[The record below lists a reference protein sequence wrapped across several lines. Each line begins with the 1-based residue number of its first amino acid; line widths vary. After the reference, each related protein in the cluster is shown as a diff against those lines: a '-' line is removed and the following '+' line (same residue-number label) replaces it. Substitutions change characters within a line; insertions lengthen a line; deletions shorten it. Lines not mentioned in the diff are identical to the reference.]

1 MITADPYK
9 KQSNQ
14 VSVPHFLLKL
24 ETTPFQV
31 STTQIMAKKDENI
44 IRLNQFLKWQG
55 IAATG
60 GQAKLMVQGG
70 EVLVNGIIE
79 TRRGRQLVSGDQVT
93 VAGKT
98 FEVDLNNAY

>member
-1 MITADPYK
+1 
-9 KQSNQ
+9 
-14 VSVPHFLLKL
+14 
-24 ETTPFQV
+24 
-31 STTQIMAKKDENI
+31 MAKDENI

-60 GQAKLMVQGG
+60 GKAKIMVKVG

-93 VAGKT
+93 VAGQT
-98 FEVDLNNAY
+98 FEVDLNNA